1 MIKGRLD
8 VKKETEGV
16 VDLRKGQIRKAISG
30 FYYVYVDGQTFQT
43 RGRGNFRVKNMTPLV
58 GDYVDF
64 ESNNKTEGILIDIY
78 PRNNE
83 LIRPTVANIDYG
95 IIVMSAV
102 EPDFSSYLVDRFLVY
117 LEDKRIKPI
126 IYVTKMDLLDEKTM
140 AEMREFK
147 VYYESIGYRMI
158 LSNYPASEDSL
169 NALIKTIGKGTA
181 VFMGQSGAGKSTLL
195 NQLMPELELKTA
207 EISTALGR
215 GRHTTRHVE
224 LHPIGEALI
233 ADTPGFST
241 IDLVDIEEAEL
252 PSLFPDF
259 VALRD
264 ECRFSGCMH
273 INEPN
278 CRIKAAAET
287 GEIAKY
293 RYEHYVQFYEEI
305 KDRKPLYIKKKK

>member
-1 MIKGRLD
+1 MVKRRLD
-8 VKKETEGV
+8 EKKKTEGV

-43 RGRGNFRVKNMTPLV
+43 RGRGNFRVKNMSPLV

-64 ESNNKTEGILIDIY
+64 ESDNKTEGILIDIY
-78 PRNNE
+78 PRKNE

-117 LEDKRIKPI
+117 LEDKKIKPI
-126 IYVTKMDLLDEKTM
+126 IYVTKIDLLDEETT
-140 AEMREFK
+140 AEMNVFK
-147 VYYESIGYRMI
+147 SYYESIGYKMI
-158 LSNYPASEDSL
+158 LSDYPASDASL
-169 NALIKTIGKGTA
+169 NTLIRVIGNGTA

-195 NQLMPELELKTA
+195 NQLMPELELETG

-224 LHPIGEALI
+224 LHPIGDALI

-241 IDLVDIEEAEL
+241 IDLIDIEEVDL

-278 CRIKAAAET
+278 CRIKAAVET

-293 RYEHYVQFYEEI
+293 RYDHYLQFYEEI
-305 KDRKPLYIKKKK
+305 NTRKPMYVKKKK

>member
-1 MIKGRLD
+1 M
-8 VKKETEGV
+8 
-16 VDLRKGQIRKAISG
+16 
-30 FYYVYVDGQTFQT
+30 
-43 RGRGNFRVKNMTPLV
+43 KNMSPLV

-64 ESNNKTEGILIDIY
+64 ESDNKTEGILIDIY
-78 PRNNE
+78 PRKNE

-117 LEDKRIKPI
+117 LEDKKIKPI
-126 IYVTKMDLLDEKTM
+126 IYVTKMDLLDEKAT
-140 AEMREFK
+140 AEMKEFK
-147 VYYESIGYRMI
+147 SYYESIGYKMI
-158 LSNYPASEDSL
+158 LSDYPASEASL
-169 NALIKTIGKGTA
+169 NTLIQVIGKGTA

-195 NQLMPELELKTA
+195 NQLMPELELETG

-224 LHPIGEALI
+224 LHPIGDALI

-278 CRIKAAAET
+278 CRIKAAVET

-293 RYEHYVQFYEEI
+293 RYEHYLQFYEEI
-305 KDRKPLYIKKKK
+305 NTRKPMYVKKKK